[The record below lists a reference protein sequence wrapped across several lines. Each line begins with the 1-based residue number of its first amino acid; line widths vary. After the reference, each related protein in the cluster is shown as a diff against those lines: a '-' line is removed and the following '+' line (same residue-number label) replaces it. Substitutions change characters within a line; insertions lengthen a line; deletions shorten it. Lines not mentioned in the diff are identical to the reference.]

1 MGSIVIII
9 YIKYLVA
16 DGKYDYIETGSLI
29 SIRENVK
36 DILIPSEEDSINM
49 YPLDFEEFMWA
60 VGNDT
65 MIDLIKDCYNGKKP
79 MGQALHRKA
88 MDYFRQY
95 MIVRELVK
103 DGRFITNGNRF
114 SDFQEQHKQQAQYFA
129 DRR

>member
-79 MGQALHRKA
+79 MG
-88 MDYFRQY
+88 
-95 MIVRELVK
+95 
-103 DGRFITNGNRF
+103 
-114 SDFQEQHKQQAQYFA
+114 
-129 DRR
+129 